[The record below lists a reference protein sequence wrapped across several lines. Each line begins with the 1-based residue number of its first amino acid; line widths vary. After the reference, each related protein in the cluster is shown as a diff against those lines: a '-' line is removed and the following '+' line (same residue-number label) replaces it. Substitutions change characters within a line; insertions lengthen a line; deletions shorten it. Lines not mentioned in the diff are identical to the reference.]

1 MYIISNIK
9 IREFKHIYSIYKF
22 NRTSNTLHSQHA
34 LLYYIYNYNITELYK
49 TPIPFIV
56 SDICCI
62 TSIYHNHSKILN
74 HIADWLVILTNQIID
89 FYYYYFKKQHPFI
102 QKILTTSAKQ
112 NVHKI
117 SVYNSKT
124 SSNVVAE
131 SYTYRMKKNYI
142 VHLQS

>member
-22 NRTSNTLHSQHA
+22 NRISNTLHSQHA
-34 LLYYIYNYNITELYK
+34 LLYYIYITITSQNYIKHPYHLLYL
-49 TPIPFIV
+49 I
-56 SDICCI
+56 CI

-102 QKILTTSAKQ
+102 QQILTTSAKQ